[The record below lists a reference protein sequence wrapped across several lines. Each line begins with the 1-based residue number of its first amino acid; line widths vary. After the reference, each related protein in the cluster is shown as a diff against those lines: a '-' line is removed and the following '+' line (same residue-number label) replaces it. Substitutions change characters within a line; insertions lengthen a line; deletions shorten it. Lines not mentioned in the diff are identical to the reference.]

1 MSTVYSAHRFH
12 NHECVKLILSLPVVV
27 FDSLCIGM
35 LSYSVNARRDLAW
48 KLDLV
53 WKLDLLWKLDR
64 DLAELD
70 ETLCRDLA

>member
-1 MSTVYSAHRFH
+1 MSTVYSAHKFH
-12 NHECVKLILSLPVVV
+12 NHECVKLLLSLPVVV

-53 WKLDLLWKLDR
+53 WKLDR

-70 ETLCRDLA
+70 RDLVQRPCVKGA

>member
-1 MSTVYSAHRFH
+1 MSNVYSAHRFH
-12 NHECVKLILSLPVVV
+12 NHECVKLLLSLPVIV

-35 LSYSVNARRDLAW
+35 LSYSLNARRDLAW

-53 WKLDLLWKLDR
+53 WKLDR